1 PGTRL
6 ESIACSTG
14 VLDERDAPWM
24 KENAMSGHASR
35 PPVHV
40 NQASPRH
47 ESRPIAFST
56 SNIVRR
62 SKRSAKTPAKGV
74 MMSDGRKEANT
85 TRPTVLEWWCRS
97 NATQPH
103 AVSAVMFATPDRID
117 AVHSGRKRL
126 C

>member
-1 PGTRL
+1 RSRSGTRL

-24 KENAMSGHASR
+24 KENATSGQVSW
-35 PPVHV
+35 PPVQA
-40 NQASPRH
+40 NRASPRL
-47 ESRPIAFST
+47 ESRPIAFSA

-85 TRPTVLEWWCRS
+85 TRPTVRS
-97 NATQPH
+97 EEHTSELQ
-103 AVSAVMFATPDRID
+103 SPD
-117 AVHSGRKRL
+117 
-126 C
+126 